1 MVELLAASG
10 ALSIIGALFS
20 LLLVRWDSAA
30 KFVGCAFGV
39 LAALASLASGLLAI
53 VSEPFLLTAPTVFWF
68 ADFTLLWNPL
78 AGLIVVVISLLS
90 VAAWIYGFSYFDEY
104 RGQGIGQIGFY
115 MHLFIISM
123 LLVVLSDNAFW
134 FLVLFE
140 LMSLTSY
147 FLVVF
152 DQTKQSIRGG
162 FMYFVMA
169 HVGFMM
175 IMVAFFVMVWEMR
188 AASSSRRSGRLSFP
202 LAWRPSCSFW
212 PSSGS
217 VLKLVCFRSTHGF
230 PKLTPLHPLTFLRS
244 CRAA

>member
-1 MVELLAASG
+1 MMVELLAASG

-175 IMVAFFVMVWEMR
+175 IMVAFFVM
-188 AASSSRRSGRLSFP
+188 
-202 LAWRPSCSFW
+202 AWA
-212 PSSGS
+212 SGS
-217 VLKLVCFRSTHGF
+217 LEGVDVAEAPDG
-230 PKLTPLHPLTFLRS
+230 PGLR
-244 CRAA
+244 RVRY